1 MYGVGDDMYEPG
13 GLSLDE
19 RNRIDESGIDGDELG
34 TEASRFRSTA
44 FIASAELIRVKTWSK
59 S

>member
-19 RNRIDESGIDGDELG
+19 RDRIDESGIDGDELG

-44 FIASAELIRVKTWSK
+44 FIASAELTQVPI
-59 S
+59 